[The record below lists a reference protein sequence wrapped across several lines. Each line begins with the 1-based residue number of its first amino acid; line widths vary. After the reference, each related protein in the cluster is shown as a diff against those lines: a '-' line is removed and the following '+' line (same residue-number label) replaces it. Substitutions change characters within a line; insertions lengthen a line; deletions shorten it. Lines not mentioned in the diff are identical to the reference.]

1 VAKDNAPGSSAEPA
15 LSLSDAAAYLGW
27 SRRTL
32 TRALERHGIPTIGTG
47 RRARLE
53 PKDLETL
60 KAKERTRSA
69 ARMSVEPRIE
79 SRRMIEPMPVGGNME
94 ARERSYWRRYL
105 GQINRRSPIEKATSP
120 LKIILSFTDLDK
132 TTRQMDMLR
141 HALAE
146 AEEIERDERLDESQ
160 KRVDL
165 RKTLKVAASAIWAS
179 RKSAACQG
187 E

>member
-1 VAKDNAPGSSAEPA
+1 MPDPNPPRRSAEPA
-15 LSLSDAAAYLGW
+15 LSLADAAAYLGW

-60 KAKERTRSA
+60 KAKERARSA
-69 ARMSVEPRIE
+69 ALMSVEPRIE
-79 SRRMIEPMPVGGNME
+79 PRRVIETMPVGRDMS
-94 ARERSYWRRYL
+94 ASIRSHLRRRL
-105 GQINRRSPIEKATSP
+105 AQINRRSPIEKATSP
-120 LKIILSFTDLDK
+120 LKIILSFTDLAK

-141 HALAE
+141 HALEE
-146 AEEIERDERLDESQ
+146 ARAIVSDDGLDESQ
-160 KRVDL
+160 KRVNL

-179 RKSAACQG
+179 HKNT
-187 E
+187 

>member
-1 VAKDNAPGSSAEPA
+1 MPQEPA
-15 LSLSDAAAYLGW
+15 LSLADAAAYLGW

-79 SRRMIEPMPVGGNME
+79 PKRVIEPMPVSGNMD
-94 ARERSYWRRYL
+94 ARERSYWRHRL
-105 GQINRRSPIEKATSP
+105 GQLNRRSPIEKATSP
-120 LKIILSFTDLDK
+120 LKIILSFTDLAK
-132 TTRQMDMLR
+132 TTRQMGMLR
-141 HALAE
+141 RALEE
-146 AEEIERDERLDESQ
+146 ARAIVSDDGLDETQ
-160 KRVDL
+160 KRVNL

-179 RKSAACQG
+179 HKNTVTQG
-187 E
+187 A

>member
-1 VAKDNAPGSSAEPA
+1 MPKDIARGSSTGSA
-15 LSLSDAAAYLGW
+15 LSLSDAAADLGW

-32 TRALERHGIPTIGTG
+32 TRALERHGIPTICTG

-69 ARMSVEPRIE
+69 ARMSLEPRIE
-79 SRRMIEPMPVGGNME
+79 PRRVIEPMPVGGNMD
-94 ARERSYWRRYL
+94 ASIRNHLRRRL
-105 GQINRRSPIEKATSP
+105 GQLNRRSPIEKATSP
-120 LKIILSFTDLDK
+120 LKIILSFTDLAK

-141 HALAE
+141 RALAD
-146 AEEIERDERLDESQ
+146 AGDIEKDERLDESQ
-160 KRVDL
+160 KRVNL

-179 RKSAACQG
+179 HKSDASQG